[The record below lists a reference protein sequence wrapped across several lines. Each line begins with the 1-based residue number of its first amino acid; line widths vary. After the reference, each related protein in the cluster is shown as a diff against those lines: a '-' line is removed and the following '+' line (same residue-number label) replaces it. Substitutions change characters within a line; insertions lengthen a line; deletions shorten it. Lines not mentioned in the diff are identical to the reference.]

1 MVLNVSVP
9 TGRIVSCMLFAC
21 MITAGIILSYW
32 YRKKYGGRRFW
43 TILVAYVTV
52 ISVFFAFLSVWAV
65 WTPSFTSR
73 TYHEGEYQGALPLN
87 MLSYPFFLDVF
98 HTWRCNPFHLCL
110 KSDETCSGI
119 VSFKIFFA
127 NIRVCEIN
135 GSFSYP
141 LIIGEAPLNYK
152 INLPFFETKQEFSVL
167 LLSTFTLTNL
177 AGAAVGVL
185 TCSTVKRI
193 LKSRTFD
200 S

>member
-1 MVLNVSVP
+1 MDNSRCICNSDIGVFCFPVSVGCLD
-9 TGRIVSCMLFAC
+9 TLFYKPH
-21 MITAGIILSYW
+21 I
-32 YRKKYGGRRFW
+32 
-43 TILVAYVTV
+43 
-52 ISVFFAFLSVWAV
+52 
-65 WTPSFTSR
+65 P
-73 TYHEGEYQGALPLN
+73 EGEYQGALPLN

-152 INLPFFETKQEFSVL
+152 INLPFFETKQEFSVF
-167 LLSTFTLTNL
+167 LLSTFTLINL